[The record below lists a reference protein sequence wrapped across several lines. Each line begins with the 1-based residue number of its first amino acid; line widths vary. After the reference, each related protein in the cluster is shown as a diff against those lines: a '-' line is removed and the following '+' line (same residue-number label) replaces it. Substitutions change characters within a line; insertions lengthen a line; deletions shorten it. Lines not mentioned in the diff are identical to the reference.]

1 MDLSTSEV
9 SKTRSSAVGAGDAAW
24 PAADWARKSGKA
36 RKADKAME
44 WRSGAEAMK
53 NMTQLYQMA
62 IGPEVEGRGANRQ
75 LQWAGRKICDEGAY
89 RVAQRTFSII

>member
-24 PAADWARKSGKA
+24 PAADWEKTRGKA
-36 RKADKAME
+36 SKADKAME
-44 WRSGAEAMK
+44 RQSGAEAEK

-62 IGPEVEGRGANRQ
+62 IGSEVEGRGKQAITI
-75 LQWAGRKICDEGAY
+75 GR
-89 RVAQRTFSII
+89 